1 MNAVIETSLY
11 YEDLIEEYVNDQ
23 KDESE
28 ATLFSDALRTGK
40 QEWYNREMR
49 MSEKK
54 KESIQSNFRKSM
66 KVDLNTIQ
74 KSNTTYDIKD
84 QEDPE
89 NEKNI

>member
-28 ATLFSDALRTGK
+28 ATLFSNALRTGK

-84 QEDPE
+84 KEYAE

>member
-28 ATLFSDALRTGK
+28 ATLFSNALRTGK

-66 KVDLNTIQ
+66 KVDLNIIQ

-84 QEDPE
+84 KEDAE